1 MPIEIKWTDEDP
13 ETGERRFSSADKFA
27 GEWFFKWKLQRRG
40 EWTRGLK
47 PTREMWEHVLD
58 SLHRRYRRREGVSDE
73 DIAQVERILRELP
86 VPRELDE

>member
-1 MPIEIKWTDEDP
+1 MPIEIKWTDEEP
-13 ETGERRFSSADKFA
+13 ESGQRRFLSAEKFA
-27 GEWFFKWKLQRRG
+27 GEWSFKWKLQRRG

-58 SLHRRYRRREGVSDE
+58 SLHRRYRRREVVSDE
-73 DIAQVERILRELP
+73 DIAQVQRILRDLP

>member
-1 MPIEIKWTDEDP
+1 VPIEIKWTDEEP
-13 ETGERRFSSADKFA
+13 ESGRRRFLSAEKFA
-27 GEWFFKWKLQRRG
+27 GEWSFKWKLQRRG

-73 DIAQVERILRELP
+73 DIVQVERILRDLP